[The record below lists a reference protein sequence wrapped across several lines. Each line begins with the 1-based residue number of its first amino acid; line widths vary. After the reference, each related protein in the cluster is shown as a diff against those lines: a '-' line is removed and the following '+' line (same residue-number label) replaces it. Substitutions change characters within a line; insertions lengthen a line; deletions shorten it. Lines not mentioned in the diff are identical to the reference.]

1 MARLACSTRSRIFI
15 KRNLAKTGMINLK
28 SRIVGWVWERR
39 GLKPLC
45 QTSIRKCRV
54 VLFFDEGDRKSDPYE
69 ENHRENPKV
78 VNMINGFI
86 HWLVQEFSVDGLRV
100 DTVKHVRKSFWP
112 GFEAAAG
119 VFCTGEVLHGG
130 ERVWSFYR
138 YVTLFELLT
147 LAWCE
152 KQNTDPAYTLPYQGS
167 ALSSVLNYPIYFPL
181 RCVAWFKPA

>member
-1 MARLACSTRSRIFI
+1 MF
-15 KRNLAKTGMINLK
+15 
-28 SRIVGWVWERR
+28 
-39 GLKPLC
+39 
-45 QTSIRKCRV
+45 
-54 VLFFDEGDRKSDPYE
+54 LFFHEGDRKSDPYE

-130 ERVWSFYR
+130 ERVCSFHR
-138 YVTLFELLT
+138 YVTLFELLILTWCKNKKYRPGLHASISRIRSQLCAQLSDILSFEVRRLVQTGVT
-147 LAWCE
+147 L
-152 KQNTDPAYTLPYQGS
+152 
-167 ALSSVLNYPIYFPL
+167 I
-181 RCVAWFKPA
+181 RCC